1 MNPKNTWTW
10 VIVAAGLFAFI
21 FFFER
26 HWHQPAPGPAPILP
40 NLKATAV
47 TSIVVRPAHIPEII
61 RTVRTNS
68 AWLMTQPVTFPA
80 SQARVEALLAALEQ
94 LVPVYVITAGELQRK
109 PKADE
114 EFGFE
119 NPQISLELQQ
129 GDHSTPPTR
138 LKFGRRTAPG
148 DQMFVQ
154 VVGGVD
160 IYVVDAELMKLLPGS
175 ANDWRDPA
183 LVDLRGLVFDRI
195 SITNA
200 GKAIVLHRD
209 ATNATWR
216 ITEPLPARADARH
229 IRELLQKLQ
238 GVTISRFVSDDPR
251 ADLDTLGLLPADL
264 TLAFASGTN
273 PVALLQ
279 FGKTNADG
287 QFFARREGF
296 NSIFTVPGEPLA
308 PWREQFEKF
317 RERQLLALPAELG
330 EIEVLAAE
338 NFVLQRKSSNA
349 WQLAAAKF
357 PVDAAGVN
365 AFLAAFSN
373 LEIVEFVK
381 DAVTK
386 SDLGS
391 YGLTSAVYQIFLKT
405 PAVAGATNA
414 TLLHVSFGSTNGA
427 NIHAHR
433 ADEGSVYAVKLADF
447 QKLPMAGWQL
457 RERRIWNFS
466 ENELA
471 RVVIHQSGKT
481 RELIRRG
488 TNSWSFAAGS
498 QGIINGLAVEIA
510 ARGFGE
516 LTATA
521 WVAHG
526 PPALEAR
533 YGITTN
539 SLALTFE
546 LKRGDKFDLQ
556 FGALS
561 PAQYPYAR
569 VTLDGEPWVFE
580 FSTALFQLVWN
591 YLTIPETVP

>member
-1 MNPKNTWTW
+1 MNPKHTWTW
-10 VIVAAGLFAFI
+10 VIVAAGMFAFI
-21 FFFER
+21 FLFER
-26 HWHQPAPGPAPILP
+26 HWRQPAPGPAPILS
-40 NLKATAV
+40 NFKAAAV
-47 TSIVVRPAHIPEII
+47 TSVIVRPANIPEI
-61 RTVRTNS
+61 RTARTNS
-68 AWLMTQPVTFPA
+68 AWWITQPVTFPA
-80 SQARVEALLAALEQ
+80 SKARVEALLTALEQ
-94 LVPVYVITAGELQRK
+94 LVPAYVITAGELQRK
-109 PKADE
+109 LKADE
-114 EFGFE
+114 EFGFD
-119 NPQISLELQQ
+119 NPQISLDLQQ
-129 GDHSTPPTR
+129 GDHASPPAR
-138 LKFGRRTAPG
+138 LKFGRPTAPG
-148 DQMFVQ
+148 DQVFFQ

-175 ANDWRDPA
+175 VNDWRDPA

-200 GKAIVLHRD
+200 GKAAIVLQRD
-209 ATNATWR
+209 ATNTTWR

-229 IRELLQKLQ
+229 IYESLLKLH
-238 GVTISRFVSDDPR
+238 GVGISRFVSDGPR
-251 ADLDTLGLLPADL
+251 ADLDTLGLLPAEL
-264 TLAFASGTN
+264 ALAFASGTN
-273 PVALLQ
+273 PAALLQ
-279 FGKTNADG
+279 FGRTNADG
-287 QFFARREGF
+287 QFFARREGM

-317 RERQLLALPAELG
+317 RERQLLSLPAELA

-365 AFLAAFSN
+365 DFLAALTN

-386 SDLGS
+386 SDLAR
-391 YGLTSAVYQIFLKT
+391 YALTSAVYQVFLKT
-405 PAVAGATNA
+405 PTAASATNA
-414 TLLHVSFGSTNGA
+414 TLLHVSFGSNVVE
-427 NIHAHR
+427 NIFAHR

-447 QKLPMAGWQL
+447 QKLPTAGWQL
-457 RERRIWNFS
+457 RERRIWNYS
-466 ENELA
+466 ENDLA
-471 RVVIHQSGKT
+471 RVVIHQDGKT

-488 TNSWSFAAGS
+488 TNSWSFAPGS

-526 PPALEAR
+526 PAALEAR

-546 LKRGDKFDLQ
+546 LKRGGKFDLQ

-569 VTLDGEPWVFE
+569 VTLEGEPWVFE
-580 FSTALFQLVWN
+580 FSTALFALVSN
-591 YLTIPETVP
+591 YLTIPATVP

>member
-10 VIVAAGLFAFI
+10 VVVAAGLFAFI

-26 HWHQPAPGPAPILP
+26 HWRQPAPGPAPILS
-40 NLKATAV
+40 NFKAATV
-47 TSIVVRPAHIPEII
+47 TSVVVRPANTPEI
-61 RTVRTNS
+61 RTTRTNS
-68 AWLMTQPVTFPA
+68 AWWITQPVTFPA
-80 SQARVEALLAALEQ
+80 SQARVEALLAALER
-94 LVPVYVITAGELQRK
+94 LVPAYVITAGELQRK

-114 EFGFE
+114 EFGFD
-119 NPQISLELQQ
+119 NPQISLDLQQ
-129 GDHSTPPTR
+129 GDHSIPPTR

-148 DQMFVQ
+148 DQVFIQ

-160 IYVVDAELMKLLPGS
+160 IYVVDADLMKLLPGS

-183 LVDLRGLVFDRI
+183 LVDLRGLVFDHI

-200 GKAIVLHRD
+200 GKAIVLQRD

-229 IRELLQKLQ
+229 ILESLQRLQ
-238 GVTISRFVSDDPR
+238 GVNISRFVSDGLR
-251 ADLDTLGLLPADL
+251 ADLDTLGLLPAEL
-264 TLAFASGTN
+264 TLSFASGTN
-273 PVALLQ
+273 PAALLQ
-279 FGKTNADG
+279 FGRTNADG
-287 QFFARREGF
+287 NFFARREGI
-296 NSIFTVPGEPLA
+296 NSVFTVPGEPLA

-317 RERQLLALPAELG
+317 RERQFLALPAELG
-330 EIEVLAAE
+330 EIEVLADE

-349 WQLAAAKF
+349 WQLASVKF
-357 PVDAAGVN
+357 PADAAGVN
-365 AFLAAFSN
+365 DFLAALGN

-386 SDLGS
+386 SDLGR
-391 YGLTSAVYQIFLKT
+391 YGLTSAVHQVLLKT
-405 PAVAGATNA
+405 RTVAGATNS
-414 TLLHVSFGSTNGA
+414 TLLHVSFGSTNGE
-427 NIHAHR
+427 NIYVHR

-447 QKLPMAGWQL
+447 QKLPTAGWQL
-457 RERRIWNFS
+457 RERRIWNYT
-466 ENELA
+466 ENDLA
-471 RVVIHQSGKT
+471 RVVIHQDGKT
-481 RELIRRG
+481 RELIHRG

-510 ARGFGE
+510 AHGFGE
-516 LTATA
+516 LAATA

-526 PPALEAR
+526 AAALDAR

-539 SLALTFE
+539 SLALRFE

-569 VTLDGEPWVFE
+569 VTLEGEPWVFE
-580 FSTALFQLVWN
+580 FSTALFMLVSN
-591 YLTIPETVP
+591 YLTIPASVP